1 MDTKLNIALVE
12 DNDDLRDLLLRDVS
26 RAGYTVQCAGCAD
39 DLDDLAAKMAFDVL
53 ILDINLPGEN
63 GFEIARRYKRSNPD
77 VYIVM
82 LTARVGT
89 EDKILGYES
98 GADIYLT
105 KPVSSAELMAAIG
118 SVSRRLLK
126 QQIADSEVVLNL
138 REMTL
143 VGLVGSSAV
152 ALNRQ
157 ETVILKALNESANGN
172 LPYYRLL
179 ELCGE
184 DVNATSKG
192 TLEVR
197 IVRLRKKLAEVGI
210 EGKTIGAI
218 RGEGY
223 QLLRRIKIA

>member
-1 MDTKLNIALVE
+1 MDTRIKIVLVE
-12 DNDDLRDLLLRDVS
+12 DNDDLRDLLFRDIS
-26 RAGYTVQCAGCAD
+26 RAGYAVQNAGCAD
-39 DLDDLAAKMAFDVL
+39 DLDDLAATTAFDML

-63 GFEIARRYKRSNPD
+63 GLEIAQRYKQANPD
-77 VYIVM
+77 LYIIM

-89 EDKILGYES
+89 DDKVAGYDA

-105 KPVSSAELMAAIG
+105 KPVSSSELIAAIM

-126 QQIADSEVVLNL
+126 PSSDQEVVLNV

-143 VGLVGSSAV
+143 VGNGV
-152 ALNRQ
+152 AELNRQ
-157 ETVILKALNESANGN
+157 ETTILKALSESANGR

-184 DVNATSKG
+184 DVNATSKS

-197 IVRLRKKLAEVGI
+197 IVRLRKKLAEAGV
-210 EGKTIGAI
+210 EGKGI
-218 RGEGY
+218 RAVRSEGY
-223 QLLRRIKIA
+223 QLLQRIRIV

>member
-1 MDTKLNIALVE
+1 MDTRIKIALVE
-12 DNDDLRDLLLRDVS
+12 DNDDLRDLLFRDIS
-26 RAGYTVQCAGCAD
+26 RAGYAVQNAGCAD
-39 DLDDLAAKMAFDVL
+39 DLDDLAATTAFDML

-63 GFEIARRYKRSNPD
+63 GLEIAQRYKQANPD
-77 VYIVM
+77 LYIIM

-89 EDKILGYES
+89 DDKVAGYDA

-105 KPVSSAELMAAIG
+105 KPVSSSELIAAIM

-126 QQIADSEVVLNL
+126 PSSDQEVVLNV

-143 VGLVGSSAV
+143 VGNGV
-152 ALNRQ
+152 AELNRQ
-157 ETVILKALNESANGN
+157 ETTILKALSESADGR

-184 DVNATSKG
+184 DVNATSKS

-197 IVRLRKKLAEVGI
+197 MVRLRKKLTEVGVT
-210 EGKTIGAI
+210 GKAI
-218 RGEGY
+218 RAVRSEGY
-223 QLLRRIKIA
+223 QLLQHIKIA

>member
-1 MDTKLNIALVE
+1 MDTGLKIALVE
-12 DNDDLRDLLLRDVS
+12 DNDDLRDLLFRDIS
-26 RAGYTVQCAGCAD
+26 RAGYAVQAAGCAD
-39 DLDDLAAKMAFDVL
+39 DLDDLAANTTLDVL
-53 ILDINLPGEN
+53 VLDINLPGEN
-63 GFEIARRYKRSNPD
+63 GLDIARRYKQANPD
-77 VYIVM
+77 IYIVM
-82 LTARVGT
+82 LTARVDT
-89 EDKILGYES
+89 EDKVIGYQS

-126 QQIADSEVVLNL
+126 SSLSDDLVLDM
-138 REMTL
+138 RQMKL
-143 VGLVGSSAV
+143 VGQGAV
-152 ALNRQ
+152 ELNRQ
-157 ETVILKALNESANGN
+157 EIVVLKALSESANGN

-184 DVNATSKG
+184 EVNATSKA

-197 IVRLRKKLAEVGI
+197 IVRLRKKLAEVGV

-223 QLLRRIKIA
+223 QLLRRIKIK

>member
-1 MDTKLNIALVE
+1 MDTRIKIALVE
-12 DNDDLRDLLLRDVS
+12 DNDDLRDLLFRDIS
-26 RAGYTVQCAGCAD
+26 RAGYAVQSASCAD
-39 DLDDLAAKMAFDVL
+39 DLDDLAATTAFDML

-63 GFEIARRYKRSNPD
+63 GLEIAQRYKQANPD
-77 VYIVM
+77 LYIIM

-89 EDKILGYES
+89 DDKVAGYDA

-105 KPVSSAELMAAIG
+105 KPVSSSELIAAIM

-126 QQIADSEVVLNL
+126 PSSDQEVVLNV

-143 VGLVGSSAV
+143 VGSGV
-152 ALNRQ
+152 AELNPQ
-157 ETVILKALNESANGN
+157 ETSILKALSESANGR

-184 DVNATSKG
+184 DVNATSKS

-197 IVRLRKKLAEVGI
+197 MVRLRKKLAEAGV
-210 EGKTIGAI
+210 EGKGIRAI
-218 RGEGY
+218 RSEGY
-223 QLLRRIKIA
+223 QLLQQIKVA

>member
-1 MDTKLNIALVE
+1 MDTGLKIALVE
-12 DNDDLRDLLLRDVS
+12 DNDDLRDLLFRDIS
-26 RAGYTVQCAGCAD
+26 RAGYAVQAAGCAD
-39 DLDDLAAKMAFDVL
+39 DLDDLAANTTLDVL
-53 ILDINLPGEN
+53 VLDINLPGEN
-63 GFEIARRYKRSNPD
+63 GLDIARRYKQANPD
-77 VYIVM
+77 IYIVM
-82 LTARVGT
+82 LTARVDT
-89 EDKILGYES
+89 EDKVIGYQS

-126 QQIADSEVVLNL
+126 CYLSDDLVLDM
-138 REMTL
+138 RQMKL
-143 VGLVGSSAV
+143 VGQGAV
-152 ALNRQ
+152 ELNRQ
-157 ETVILKALNESANGN
+157 EIVVLKALSESANGN

-184 DVNATSKG
+184 EVNATSKA

-197 IVRLRKKLAEVGI
+197 IVRLRKKLAEVGV

-223 QLLRRIKIA
+223 QLLRRIKIK